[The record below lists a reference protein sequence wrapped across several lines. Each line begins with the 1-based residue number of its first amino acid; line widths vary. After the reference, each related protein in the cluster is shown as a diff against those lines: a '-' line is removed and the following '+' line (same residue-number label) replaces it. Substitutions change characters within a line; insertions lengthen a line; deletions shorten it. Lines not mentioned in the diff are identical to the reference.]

1 MVSIRER
8 HASATPLLARLF
20 DSEHFMDLIFRQL
33 GSLFLGSIPTAI
45 LFLLLVA
52 SYTVLV
58 DKPLRRVLA
67 ERRERTVG
75 AKEKAAA
82 AVADAEAKTREYNEG
97 LRAARAEVL
106 AEREKQVAGWLARR
120 DKVLSE
126 TRAAGQTRV
135 REAGEAAAADAERA
149 RAAMDPAIDA
159 LAGQVLSAVLPAAE
173 ARS

>member
-1 MVSIRER
+1 
-8 HASATPLLARLF
+8 
-20 DSEHFMDLIFRQL
+20 MDLIFRQL

-52 SYTVLV
+52 CYSALV

-82 AVADAEAKTREYNEG
+82 AVAEAEAKTREYAEG
-97 LRAARAEVL
+97 LRTARAEVL
-106 AEREKQVAGWLARR
+106 AAREKQVAGWTADR
-120 DKVLSE
+120 DKALSE
-126 TRAAGQTRV
+126 ARAKAQTQV
-135 REAGEAAAADAERA
+135 REAREASSADAERA

-159 LAGQVLSAVLPAAE
+159 LAGQVLAAVLPASE
-173 ARS
+173 ARP